1 LLFVFLFLL
10 VIVAWPFLKV
20 LTLGPHDQLARHD
33 VILLCLAAVSTTAL
47 VTFFVVDVYRYA
59 DLEERVD
66 AQLSNL
72 ASDIKCRFDDDLH
85 SLLKAVE
92 RIRQTPPPQQ
102 VPREAGTIVN
112 LKEPPKGDP
121 YEAQLTQ
128 ALLDGAFF
136 ERAVWIDSDGKQKYK
151 RSLGKPSTPMIR
163 VNEREYFK

>member
-1 LLFVFLFLL
+1 PLQISLSAGTKAADKGMSERTVWRIAGLVQKNRLNSESYGISYTIVLLFVFLFLL

-102 VPREAGTIVN
+102 VPR
-112 LKEPPKGDP
+112 
-121 YEAQLTQ
+121 
-128 ALLDGAFF
+128 
-136 ERAVWIDSDGKQKYK
+136 
-151 RSLGKPSTPMIR
+151 
-163 VNEREYFK
+163 